1 MILYS
6 SFMEEYLHLTSVYIY
21 LWRLAI
27 ILYSSRK
34 EIANYVSKL
43 IMNKV
48 RVDFPHENEKT
59 CFDTL
64 RSIKMLFNVVLC
76 NKRNNLLK
84 IMIITQNICIPVFLC
99 ILNTFYLW

>member
-1 MILYS
+1 MILY
-6 SFMEEYLHLTSVYIY
+6 FVYGRIFTSHFGIYIY
-21 LWRLAI
+21 LWRLVI

-84 IMIITQNICIPVFLC
+84 K
-99 ILNTFYLW
+99 